1 MSIKIKS
8 CRNCGHLVMAYQT
21 RLIKRFNSDIN
32 FFDPADNYR
41 PVMVC
46 PKCNQFLY
54 KTVGLKFDQM

>member
-1 MSIKIKS
+1 
-8 CRNCGHLVMAYQT
+8 MAYQT